1 MNRGEAYR
9 GLVGAGVAAVV
20 AFTAGVEAHDA
31 HVAGPYRLEIGW
43 SDEPA
48 LTGSRNAVAVEI
60 TEGKS
65 AVLDGS
71 ASLSAEVS
79 FGGERLVLPLEPD
92 PERRNVYQAK
102 IVPTRAGTYTFHI
115 TGRIKTQPI
124 DITTTCSEKTFDCV
138 IDGSEIQF
146 PVKDPSAGQIA
157 ERLNRALPRAEQ
169 ALESARRAQWTAWW
183 AIGIAAIAA
192 ASGGLRLRRG
202 K

>member
-1 MNRGEAYR
+1 MPPDPELRSAGMNRGEAYP
-9 GLVGAGVAAVV
+9 GVVGAAIAVV
-20 AFTAGVEAHDA
+20 ALTAVVQAHDA

-79 FGGERLVLPLEPD
+79 FGGERVVLPLERD

-102 IVPTRAGTYTFHI
+102 IVPTRAGT
-115 TGRIKTQPI
+115 
-124 DITTTCSEKTFDCV
+124 
-138 IDGSEIQF
+138 
-146 PVKDPSAGQIA
+146 
-157 ERLNRALPRAEQ
+157 
-169 ALESARRAQWTAWW
+169 
-183 AIGIAAIAA
+183 
-192 ASGGLRLRRG
+192 
-202 K
+202 